1 MYCSVCVCVC
11 VCVCVYTNV
20 PVMMRLQEVHGN
32 DQDQPLIPWWD
43 EGPVKG
49 PERKGGGAL
58 GLLERL
64 TVCGDADGGP
74 GRGAASVGT
83 GLLRLGE
90 RAGESPRW
98 VNGHWGT
105 SRGGPE
111 SQARRSPGP
120 SPPLLL
126 QSKDQK
132 MVGDITGAQSH
143 ASTAKC
149 LNVWALVLGLLLTIT
164 FITVFGTGSGPRFSL
179 RVRVS
184 HSKEAAVAVRG
195 RHRVLGG
202 RSRLRPSG
210 GGPGPAPP
218 PLPPP
223 VSLTSQSHHEKPP
236 ETQLKAGE
244 FSEVH

>member
-1 MYCSVCVCVC
+1 MGTWGHLQESVCEPGEGPAQMAHGLGSSCMYCSVCVCVC

-74 GRGAASVGT
+74 GRGGASVGT

-126 QSKDQK
+126 QSK
-132 MVGDITGAQSH
+132 TRRWSATS
-143 ASTAKC
+143 
-149 LNVWALVLGLLLTIT
+149 L
-164 FITVFGTGSGPRFSL
+164 GPR
-179 RVRVS
+179 
-184 HSKEAAVAVRG
+184 AT
-195 RHRVLGG
+195 
-202 RSRLRPSG
+202 
-210 GGPGPAPP
+210 PP
-218 PLPPP
+218 PP
-223 VSLTSQSHHEKPP
+223 S
-236 ETQLKAGE
+236 A
-244 FSEVH
+244 